1 MEHVCVVSVL
11 RWRCQQAVHVG
22 TGSILLR
29 GVGVAVAGVVAEEEG
44 QGHSHLAA
52 WVADSAQG
60 LQGGRGH
67 APPGLFLDHQGMMI
81 IVVEVILL
89 ISRNAADLDHRL
101 RSREET

>member
-1 MEHVCVVSVL
+1 M
-11 RWRCQQAVHVG
+11 
-22 TGSILLR
+22 
-29 GVGVAVAGVVAEEEG
+29 GVAVAGVVAEEEG
-44 QGHSHLAA
+44 LGHSHLAA

-60 LQGGRGH
+60 LQGGQGH